1 MYACAVPLLPA
12 LARPPTARPA
22 PASNARFLP
31 TAQLAKSAIKQAI
44 PANPAS
50 RILTATILAPAVL
63 PPQITAKTTNANVV
77 PFLLAQHPPPSA
89 IDAMRDVF
97 LAPLM
102 IIALGLAITVLKENA
117 NVVPKH
123 HALVQLQFAQVD
135 CAMNAQPKSVAQEV
149 AIIAICLLTNV
160 FAATTPLALEPILLV
175 LEADASNAH
184 RNLIAL
190 VPKPTHA
197 L

>member
-1 MYACAVPLLPA
+1 
-12 LARPPTARPA
+12 
-22 PASNARFLP
+22 
-31 TAQLAKSAIKQAI
+31 
-44 PANPAS
+44 
-50 RILTATILAPAVL
+50 
-63 PPQITAKTTNANVV
+63 
-77 PFLLAQHPPPSA
+77 
-89 IDAMRDVF
+89 MRDVF

-102 IIALGLAITVLKENA
+102 IIALVLAITVLKENA

-135 CAMNAQPKSVAQEV
+135 RAMNAQPKFVALEV
-149 AIIAICLLTNV
+149 AIIAICLPTNV

-190 VPKPTHA
+190 VPNLTHA